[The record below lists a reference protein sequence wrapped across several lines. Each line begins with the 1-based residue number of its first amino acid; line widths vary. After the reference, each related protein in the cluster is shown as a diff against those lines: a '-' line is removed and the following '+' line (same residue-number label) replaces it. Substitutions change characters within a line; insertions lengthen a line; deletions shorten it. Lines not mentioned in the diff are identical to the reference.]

1 MTLHEYAAAL
11 ARHWVVILVAA
22 LVGGGAAFLYSRSL
36 DPLYRA
42 SASVIA
48 IPERGENA
56 SDLVQGSLY
65 VQNLVQ
71 SYAVLGSSPYVLDKA
86 AVALG
91 RDPATSRLAQQ
102 VNVDTPLNTV
112 VIEIS
117 VVDGNPQLAKDAAN
131 AIAAELGK
139 AVEQLSP
146 QGTNQTPAVR
156 LTTISPAALPAA
168 PISPN
173 TKLNTALGLLAG
185 LALGVLYAVGRSLF
199 GKRVVD
205 RDSVMEDLQTPLLGE
220 VFQADRGLD
229 VPTSIALQPTG
240 SVAESFRVLT
250 ANLGLAHVD
259 GPLKVVLVT
268 SGSPGEG
275 KSSVSVGLAMTL
287 AESEDRVL
295 VLDGDLRMPSVARLT
310 QLEGAVG
317 VTSVLLGDV
326 TMSEAAQQW
335 GPPRLDIMASGQ
347 IPPNRPRPR
356 VGPVPD
362 APRPGPSRIQLH
374 RHRLPAGPAPQR
386 RPVAGPSRR
395 RHHRRRPGR
404 RVDHEGPGGH
414 AQAGREHPNPGRRSG
429 AQRRRAG
436 RAQRLLRGVGPR
448 RPLPARRPRTTGPV
462 ERGFV
467 VLTVRV
473 R

>member
-347 IPPNRPRPR
+347 IPPNPGHVLASARFRMLLDRARAAYSFIVIDSPPVLHLSDALWLAPLVDGIIVVARAGESTTKDLAATLKRVENTRTPVVGVVLNGVEQGERNAYYAESAR
-356 VGPVPD
+356 VGP
-362 APRPGPSRIQLH
+362 SRL
-374 RHRLPAGPAPQR
+374 A
-386 RPVAGPSRR
+386 
-395 RHHRRRPGR
+395 
-404 RVDHEGPGGH
+404 
-414 AQAGREHPNPGRRSG
+414 
-429 AQRRRAG
+429 
-436 RAQRLLRGVGPR
+436 
-448 RPLPARRPRTTGPV
+448 
-462 ERGFV
+462 
-467 VLTVRV
+467 VLGQRV
-473 R
+473 RSSVGSSS